1 MMTSTLASAPGS
13 DTTMVLFSG
22 VTLLILLFW
31 YLATDKDRV
40 KRNVGSAIV
49 LLIAVFSFCAIISPS
64 NLMQVFK
71 GEKEL
76 SKAHNLGGGIEIVGG
91 SAYIVEVKP
100 NVDEDTGEVIELTP
114 SAMDTAK
121 TILEKRLNES
131 GALDAPVTVQGN
143 RIEIQIPKI
152 DPAEA
157 DALEKILTT
166 TAKLTIHEAHP
177 QSEQLA
183 RLVHEGEEH
192 IPGYRAYPQDIK
204 DKETREV
211 LGQRYVL
218 VKRKAA
224 LTGKDVASAW
234 PNRALNTEVNIQLT
248 NTGARKMET
257 FTKSL
262 TPGKDL
268 IVSILDG
275 KVISAAALA
284 PDAPVLSKNF
294 RITGLDNI
302 EECEELSKGLSNPM
316 ENDIQI
322 IDKRTISATLGE
334 ATVKQGI
341 NAGLAGLALT
351 IIFVLL
357 YYRYSGIVA
366 IIGLGLNILILFGAM
381 ALFGASFTLPGIA
394 GIILTIGVAVDANVL
409 IYERMREELALGKSV
424 HAAIKAAYDKAFSAI
439 FDANITTLLTALIL
453 FWKATGSVKGF
464 AVTLTIGILGT
475 LLAALLCTRVM
486 FAWSEDT
493 GMLKKVKFMNLI
505 PQKAIDFLGKRKLA
519 FTLSSVLILGGVVAT
534 AIKGDQQLGIDFVG
548 GSVVRYEIP
557 EGQTVT
563 RQQAQDILDKVETS
577 KSVSAQVEQPAQG
590 NAFLTVKSSREDAA
604 ACEEAIRANIPGF
617 NEKVEN
623 SEHMLNDSVKIEDNY
638 VIEGS
643 TSQVSPTLG
652 GEFLENAI
660 WALGLG
666 IFCVLIYITLR
677 FEFAFALGAF
687 LALVHDI
694 LITLGILVLSGQ
706 EFSLIHVGAFLTI
719 AGYSINDTIVVFDRL
734 RENLKTKRGDV
745 RDVMNA
751 AISSTLSRTIIT
763 SVTTFVSVLV
773 LYIFGGAA
781 LKTFSFTIMI
791 GVIVG
796 TYSSIFIASP
806 IVYLYA
812 KARGINLRREVL
824 ESDLESEI
832 NPAGA

>member
-1 MMTSTLASAPGS
+1 MITSQLASAPGS

-22 VTLLILLFW
+22 VTLLVLLFW

-49 LLIAVFSFCAIISPS
+49 LLIAVFSFCAIISPN
-64 NLMQVFK
+64 NLMQVIQGK
-71 GEKEL
+71 KEL
-76 SKAHNLGGGIEIVGG
+76 SKAHNLSGGIEIVGG
-91 SAYIVEVKP
+91 SAFIVEVQP
-100 NVDEDTGEVIELTP
+100 NVDQDTQEVIPLTP

-121 TILEKRLNES
+121 TILEKRLNEA
-131 GALDAPVTVQGN
+131 GTLDAPVTVQGN

-152 DPAEA
+152 DPA
-157 DALEKILTT
+157 DAAALKKILTT
-166 TAKLTIHEAHP
+166 TAKLTIHERHP
-177 QSEQLA
+177 QSDQLA

-192 IPGYRAYPQDIK
+192 IPGYRAYPQELK
-204 DKETREV
+204 DPDTGEI
-211 LGQRYVL
+211 LGERYVL
-218 VKRKAA
+218 VKRKPA
-224 LTGKDVASAW
+224 LTGKEVAAAY
-234 PNRALNTEVNIQLT
+234 PDRQTNTQVQIELT
-248 NTGARKMET
+248 STGARQMET
-257 FTKSL
+257 FTRSL
-262 TPGKDL
+262 TAGQDF

-275 KVISAAALA
+275 KVINSAVLNAE
-284 PDAPVLSKNF
+284 VLSKRF
-294 RITGLDNI
+294 VISGLDNI

-316 ENDIQI
+316 ENDIEV
-322 IDKRTISATLGE
+322 IDERTISATLGE

-351 IIFVLL
+351 VVFVLL
-357 YYRYSGIVA
+357 YYRFSGIVA
-366 IIGLGLNILILFGAM
+366 IIGLALNILILFGAM

-409 IYERMREELALGKSV
+409 IYERMREELATGKSV

-493 GMLKKVKFMNLI
+493 GVLKKVKFMNLI
-505 PQKAIDFLGKRKLA
+505 PERTFNFIGKRKIA
-519 FTLSSVLILGGVVAT
+519 FVLSGVLIAGGIAET
-534 AIKGDQQLGIDFVG
+534 MIEGDKRLGIDFVG

-557 EGQTVT
+557 EGQNVT
-563 RQQAQDILDKVETS
+563 RQQAQEILNKVETT
-577 KSVSAQVEQPAQG
+577 KAVSAQIEQPAEG
-590 NAFLTVKSSREDAA
+590 NAFLTVKSSREDKE
-604 ACEEAIRANIPGF
+604 ACEAAIRANIPGF
-617 NEKVEN
+617 GEKKTHESTIAENIDGDGTEWVVEA
-623 SEHMLNDSVKIEDNY
+623 SV
-638 VIEGS
+638 S
-643 TSQVSPTLG
+643 AVSPTLG
-652 GEFLENAI
+652 GEFLGNAV

-677 FEFAFALGAF
+677 YEFAFALGAF
-687 LALVHDI
+687 LALAHDI

-734 RENLKTKRGDV
+734 RENLKTKRGDI
-745 RDVMNA
+745 RDVMND
-751 AISSTLSRTIIT
+751 AISTTLSRTIIT

-773 LYIFGGAA
+773 LFIFGGAS
-781 LKTFSFTIMI
+781 LKAFSFTIMI

-806 IVYLYA
+806 IVYIYS

-832 NPAGA
+832 NPAKV

>member
-1 MMTSTLASAPGS
+1 MMTSQLASAPGS

-40 KRNVGSAIV
+40 KRNVGSLIV
-49 LLIAVFSFCAIISPS
+49 LLIATFSFFAIISP
-64 NLMQVFK
+64 NNFLQAIK
-71 GEKEL
+71 GEKEW
-76 SKAHNLGGGIEIVGG
+76 SKAHNLSGGIEIVGG
-91 SAYIVEVKP
+91 SAFIVEVQP

-121 TILEKRLNES
+121 TILEKRLNEA
-131 GALDAPVTVQGN
+131 GTLDAPVTVQDN

-152 DPAEA
+152 DPT
-157 DALEKILTT
+157 DAAALKKILTT
-166 TAKLTIHEAHP
+166 TAKLTIHERHP
-177 QSEQLA
+177 QSDQLA
-183 RLVHEGEEH
+183 RLVYEGEEH
-192 IPGYRAYPQDIK
+192 IPGYRAYPQQIK
-204 DKETREV
+204 DPDTGEV
-211 LGQRYVL
+211 LGERYVL
-218 VKRKAA
+218 VKRKPA
-224 LTGKDVASAW
+224 LTGKEVAQAW
-234 PNRALNTEVNIQLT
+234 PDRASNSQVYIELT
-248 NTGARKMET
+248 STGAKQMET

-262 TPGKDL
+262 QAGRDF

-275 KVISAAALA
+275 KVINSAVLNAE
-284 PDAPVLSKNF
+284 VLSKNF
-294 RITGLDNI
+294 VISGLDNI

-316 ENDIQI
+316 ENDIEV
-322 IDKRTISATLGE
+322 IDERTISATLGE

-351 IIFVLL
+351 IVFVLL

-366 IIGLGLNILILFGAM
+366 IVGLALNILILFGAM

-424 HAAIKAAYDKAFSAI
+424 HASIKAAYEKAFSAI

-493 GMLKKVKFMNLI
+493 GVLKKVKFMNLI
-505 PQKAIDFLGKRKLA
+505 PEKTIDFLGKRKFA
-519 FTLSSVLILGGVVAT
+519 FILSGVLILGGIGETFIA
-534 AIKGDQQLGIDFVG
+534 GDKRLGIDFVG

-557 EGQTVT
+557 EGTTVT
-563 RQQAQDILDKVETS
+563 RQQAQDILKTVETS
-577 KSVSAQVEQPAQG
+577 KAVSAQIEQPAQG
-590 NAFLTVKSSREDAA
+590 NAFLVVKTSREDAQ
-604 ACEEAIRANIPGF
+604 ACETAIRENIPGF
-617 NEKVEN
+617 NEKKPAAADAISDEDPFVVAASR
-623 SEHMLNDSVKIEDNY
+623 SE
-638 VIEGS
+638 
-643 TSQVSPTLG
+643 VSPTLG

-660 WALGLG
+660 WALALG

-677 FEFAFALGAF
+677 FEFAFAIGAF
-687 LALVHDI
+687 LALAHDI
-694 LITLGILVLSGQ
+694 LITVGILILFGQ

-751 AISSTLSRTIIT
+751 AISSTLSRTVIT

-773 LYIFGGAA
+773 LYIFGGES
-781 LKTFSFTIMI
+781 LKAFSFTIMI

-806 IVYLYA
+806 IVYIYS

-832 NPAGA
+832 NPAGV